1 MSMPLRRLAMM
12 SAVSLL
18 FLLTPFF
25 VHAFPFGGQARIVL
39 PCYYN
44 STIYAS
50 LGPPRGGEY
59 VWTRATKTY
68 SFGPPRKAGQ
78 WLLGLA
84 GAPYYCIYSRQPL
97 IIYSAIAITM
107 HGSSGAPAP
116 AYNPPPPT
124 LSI

>member
-1 MSMPLRRLAMM
+1 MTMRFSILAIVVGLLSALFPL
-12 SAVSLL
+12 V
-18 FLLTPFF
+18 TY
-25 VHAFPFGGQARIVL
+25 AFPFGGQARVVL

-44 STIYAS
+44 STIYSS

-59 VWTRATKTY
+59 IWTRATKTY

-84 GAPYYCIYSRQPL
+84 GAPYYCIYKLQPL
-97 IIYSAIAITM
+97 TIYTGIAITM